1 MTKKTKVPAVTA
13 PEPTSTNGARDGKL
27 MLMPSLNAAAVM
39 EAYQGNVVGKES
51 DMAALIDGLRES
63 FDKAK
68 DGDLSRLEQM
78 LIGQATALQSIFTS
92 LARRAANQERLPQY
106 QAFLGLA
113 LKAQAQSRAT
123 IQAVVELE
131 YPKQVA
137 FVKQANISH
146 GPQQVNNGTGL
157 ASSTRTGA
165 HAEENQSGQS
175 KLLEDQSHE
184 RTHLDGG
191 TTTTA
196 GRSNPALETVRAIHR
211 ANLGR
216 GQSGTR
222 CLWANPGA
230 LASLVASCLCPLA
243 IVAGGPDSLGAA
255 GRSG

>member
-1 MTKKTKVPAVTA
+1 MTKKTKVPAVTV
-13 PEPTSTNGARDGKL
+13 PEPTSTDGARNAKL
-27 MLMPSLNAAAVM
+27 MLMPSLNAAGVM

-63 FDKAK
+63 FTMTK

-123 IQAVVELE
+123 IQAVVELK

-137 FVKQANISH
+137 FVKQANISQ
-146 GPQQVNNGTGL
+146 GPQQVNNGPEFAAGG
-157 ASSTRTGA
+157 STRSNTRTRT
-165 HAEENQSGQS
+165 HAEESQSNQS
-175 KLLEDQSHE
+175 KLLEDRSHE
-184 RTHLDGG
+184 RTPLDTG

-196 GRSNPALETVRAIHR
+196 GRSNSALETMGAIHR
-211 ANLGR
+211 AKKRTG
-216 GQSGTR
+216 
-222 CLWANPGA
+222 
-230 LASLVASCLCPLA
+230 
-243 IVAGGPDSLGAA
+243 
-255 GRSG
+255 